1 MSKQIRE
8 GYKMTELGD
17 IPVEWEI
24 KKLEEIAEII
34 MGQSPDSSSYNE
46 EGQGIPFFQGKT
58 EFGSIYPEVKKWCTQ
73 PTKTAKPLD
82 ILMSVRAPVGD
93 VNINNI
99 ESCIGRGLS
108 AIRASKNSNYRYI
121 YYFLQQNNKQLERS
135 SQGSTFTAIN
145 SSDLK
150 NLYIIVPPLIEQEK
164 IASILSTID
173 EHIEQVDGLIE
184 KTKELKKGLMQRLL
198 TKGIGHTEFKMTEIG
213 KIPKVWEVKSL
224 EEISIGKGEYG
235 INAAAKE
242 YEQNEPRYLRITDID
257 DNYKLS
263 NQEIKSVDA
272 DEDEYKKYILK
283 ENDIVFARTGN
294 TTGKSYLYEKCDGEL
309 VFAGFLIKFTINPL
323 LYDSSF
329 LKYYV
334 QTKYYWDWVQKMS
347 LRSGQPGINS
357 KEYSSL
363 LVPVPPVDEQYKI
376 ATILR
381 KVDNRIEKYDIKRQK
396 LQHLKKGLMQKLLT
410 GKLKVC

>member
-8 GYKMTELGD
+8 GYKMTELGE

-145 SSDLK
+145 NSDLK
-150 NLYIIVPPLIEQEK
+150 NLYVIVPPLIEQEK

-213 KIPKVWEVKSL
+213 MIPKEWEVKKIS
-224 EEISIGKGEYG
+224 EVAEIVSGGTPSTTKSEYW
-235 INAAAKE
+235 
-242 YEQNEPRYLRITDID
+242 NEGTIFWATPTDIT
-257 DNYKLS
+257 S
-263 NQEIKSVDA
+263 S
-272 DEDEYKKYILK
+272 KKYIS
-283 ENDIVFARTGN
+283 N
-294 TTGKSYLYEKCDGEL
+294 TEKLITDKGLRDSSANLLPVGSILMTSRATIGEKCINTVPMATNQGFKSFICNDNFYNEFMYYLIDTIKDKMISLASGSTFLEL
-309 VFAGFLIKFTINPL
+309 SKSTVSDFSVVCP
-323 LYDSSF
+323 
-329 LKYYV
+329 
-334 QTKYYWDWVQKMS
+334 S
-347 LRSGQPGINS
+347 LTEQRKIAEILS
-357 KEYSSL
+357 E
-363 LVPVPPVDEQYKI
+363 VDNQIEQYESKKEKI
-376 ATILR
+376 ET
-381 KVDNRIEKYDIKRQK
+381 
-396 LQHLKKGLMQKLLT
+396 LKKGLMQKLLT
-410 GKLKVC
+410 GKIRISM